1 MSVCSWCAK
10 ELEDSERVIALNEQ
24 LYNVRDL
31 CEPTFEYICMNCY
44 RKGSLHIVIYYF
56 DGVSDGV
63 SVTYN
68 EKKAQEWIQEFLD
81 LHGYESWQ
89 EYEDERM
96 NMPKHE
102 IDHYIVPTGEIV

>member
-24 LYNVRDL
+24 LYNVRNL
-31 CEPTFEYICMNCY
+31 CESTFEYICMNCY

-56 DGVSDGV
+56 EGVKDNIR
-63 SVTYN
+63 VTYN
-68 EKKAQEWIQEFLD
+68 EFTACKLVEEFLD
-81 LHGYESWQ
+81 VHGYGSWQ

-102 IDHYIVPTGEIV
+102 LDYMVVPVGEIV

>member
-81 LHGYESWQ
+81 EFNYSSWD
-89 EYEDERM
+89 EYEESRAEIL
-96 NMPKHE
+96 KHE
-102 IDHYIVPTGEIV
+102 IDYVVMPVGEIQ